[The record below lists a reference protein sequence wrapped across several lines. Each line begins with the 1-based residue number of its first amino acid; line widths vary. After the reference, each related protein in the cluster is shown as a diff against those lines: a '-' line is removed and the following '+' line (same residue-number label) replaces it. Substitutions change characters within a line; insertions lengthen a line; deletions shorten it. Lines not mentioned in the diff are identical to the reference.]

1 MCGNGELERRRHV
14 QLVVECGRECRV
26 LEMSKLSICAG
37 DKEVLENTYWKL
49 NAGGINSKT
58 VRTGGSGE

>member
-1 MCGNGELERRRHV
+1 M